1 MNQVR
6 ETGPP
11 AHPAAPKPGTP
22 TRSPP
27 ERPPRRAP
35 VALCYLAFAVS
46 GFAGLVYE
54 SVWSRYLQTFLG
66 SEAYAQA
73 LVLALF
79 MSGMAAG
86 AWLAAR
92 YSSRLTRPL
101 LGYVAVEILLGAL
114 AIAFH
119 WVFKATTE
127 WTFSSVVP
135 ALPADWLVDAWKW
148 GLASLLILPQCI
160 LLGATFPLLA
170 AGVIRGRRAT
180 SGRALGWLY
189 FTNSAGGAIG
199 VLVNGFFFV
208 PRMGLIGAVLT
219 AAILN
224 GIAAALVWAAG
235 RRMVR
240 QRPSPE
246 ATAPAAAVPA
256 GTFSAQGFC
265 LAVAAVTGAASL
277 VYELVWIR
285 MLNLV
290 LGPSSHSFE
299 LMLSAFIG
307 GLALGGLWIRHRADR
322 LASPLLALGV
332 IQLAMGALAL
342 ATLILYR
349 ETFDVMHWLLQG
361 LARTESGYDLF
372 IVGSHALALAVML
385 PATVCAG
392 MTLPLLTRYQLG
404 RGGGERVIGRT
415 YAANTLGAVVGVF
428 ATMHLLLPLLGIKG
442 AMLAGAGL
450 DLTLGVW
457 LLSRATA
464 PLRTRLAGGAFAGG
478 AVVLALLAPSVDL
491 HVLNSGVFSGQ
502 DPSRTYKD
510 REILFYRHGK
520 TATVGVIR
528 TRMDDEVHHIGFTT
542 NGKAN
547 GSLLFGAPPERVSP
561 DEPSFGLLGLLP
573 LAVRPG
579 IQRAACIGVGTGL
592 TADNLLGSP
601 HLRSLDIV
609 ELEPATIEAARYF
622 AERTGRIFTDPRVRF
637 HTADAKTYFRSGGR
651 PAYDLVLSQPSN
663 LWMPGVAGLFTHE
676 FYANLRAALADDGLL
691 VQWLQLYAA
700 DEAMVYSVLRALG
713 RNFADYR
720 LYLATGGDLLVLAVK
735 EGRVPVV
742 DADAFAWPQL
752 KDAWTRVGVRHPGDL
767 RLRWAGDR
775 AQVEPAVLLSGTRT
789 NTDYRPILEPRSLR
803 AFFQRRQFRTFD
815 HWTDAFGYPLL
826 ANLAGR
832 PVSPAAAAAGADAGE
847 AVTESRT
854 FPRSVVAAKAARLAA
869 LLTAPPEA
877 AASQAPVPAPQ
888 AAARPGQSS
897 LAGMPMQGAANA
909 DPSTREP
916 ASFDTLLP
924 LGQWNRL
931 LDQSPCPDAVVDIYW
946 ERFLPWLI
954 RGTGPNLGREE
965 LRALWTSLNA
975 RGCAA
980 DIRERDPSLHR
991 FVQAALFGD
1000 YRIAGALGTTLLA
1013 DGNPAHRPFV
1023 TVATASALLHT
1034 GAYDEVL
1041 ALLGRMQS
1049 PVPAR
1054 LRDAMTLLAAHAA
1067 QRKEQSRQA
1076 NGG

>member
-6 ETGPP
+6 ETGAP
-11 AHPAAPKPGTP
+11 ADPASP
-22 TRSPP
+22 TAPP
-27 ERPPRRAP
+27 ELPPRRLP

-92 YSSRLTRPL
+92 YSSRLARPL
-101 LGYVAVEILLGAL
+101 LGYVAVEILLGVL

-135 ALPADWLVDAWKW
+135 ALPASWLVEAWKW

-160 LLGATFPLLA
+160 LLGITFPLLA
-170 AGVIRGRRAT
+170 AGVIRGRQAA
-180 SGRALGWLY
+180 SGRTLGWLY

-199 VLVNGFFFV
+199 VLVNGFLFV

-224 GIAAALVWAAG
+224 GIAAALVWSAG
-235 RRMVR
+235 RRIVVE
-240 QRPSPE
+240 RPSP
-246 ATAPAAAVPA
+246 APVTTASA
-256 GTFSAQGFC
+256 GAFSTQGFC

-307 GLALGGLWIRHRADR
+307 GLALGGLWIRRRADR
-322 LASPLLALGV
+322 LVSPLKALGV

-342 ATLILYR
+342 ATLVLYR
-349 ETFDVMHWLLQG
+349 ETFAVMHWLLQG

-372 IVGSHALALAVML
+372 ILGSHALALAVML

-428 ATMHLLLPLLGIKG
+428 AAMHLLLPLLGIKG

-450 DLTLGVW
+450 DLALGVW
-457 LLSRATA
+457 LLSRAAA
-464 PLRTRLAGGAFAGG
+464 PLRLRLAGGAFAGG

-491 HVLNSGVFSGQ
+491 HVLNSGVFAGH
-502 DPSRTYKD
+502 DPGLRHKGS
-510 REILFYRHGK
+510 EVLFYRHGK
-520 TATVGVIR
+520 TATVGVTR
-528 TRMDDEVHHIGFTT
+528 TPVDDEVQLIGFTT

-547 GSLLFGAPPERVSP
+547 GSLLFGAPPERVSV

-579 IQRAACIGVGTGL
+579 IERAACIGVGTGL

-601 HLRSLDIV
+601 HLRNLDIV

-622 AERTGRIFTDPRVRF
+622 AERTGRIFTDPRVGF
-637 HTADAKTYFRSGGR
+637 HAADAKTYFRSGGR
-651 PAYDLVLSQPSN
+651 PAYDLILSQPSN

-700 DEAMVYSVLRALG
+700 DEAMVFSVLRALG

-735 EGRVPVV
+735 EGRVPEVT
-742 DADAFAWPQL
+742 ADAFAWPQL

-789 NTDYRPILEPRSLR
+789 NTDYRPILEPRSLQ

-847 AVTESRT
+847 AVTERRA
-854 FPRSVVAAKAARLAA
+854 FPRSVVAAQAVRLAA
-869 LLTAPPEA
+869 LLTAPPQA
-877 AASQAPVPAPQ
+877 AASRAPVPAPQ
-888 AAARPGQSS
+888 AATRPGQSS
-897 LAGMPMQGAANA
+897 LAGMPMQGAAIA

-954 RGTGPNLGREE
+954 RVTGPNLGREE
-965 LRALWTSLNA
+965 LRSLWASLNA

-991 FVQAALFGD
+991 FVEAALFGD
-1000 YRIAGALGTTLLA
+1000 YRITGALGMALLA
-1013 DGNPAHRPFV
+1013 DGNPARRPFV

-1041 ALLGRMQS
+1041 ALLGRMQP